1 MVVIPVIA
9 LAVSVALCPPGEA
22 TEAAAGSRRA
32 AESWLEGAQGLGF
45 GGSFTPPRPGSGF
58 QTGRRPHVAVRV
70 CVHTHTHVGG
80 AAWREGTR
88 FPSPASRFQGCG
100 RAARVAGNGRCWPRG
115 GRHCFAS
122 PVSFPPQTL
131 GLPPLPCPLS
141 PVSHPSSTA
150 ASLPRSPP
158 SSLCAHPVSPAFF
171 VTSFGPPSPVL
182 WRPRVSLAAALWGP
196 SCVLRGAP
204 GRAAP
209 WLPLLAPLCPGD
221 GAGRRLLSLGVCAG
235 WGGAE
240 RGLRG
245 LDPQQMSDSWS
256 VCRSSRA
263 SRPGM
268 RQSSFG

>member
-1 MVVIPVIA
+1 MAGGSTGPWFRGLFHPTQTRIR
-9 LAVSVALCPPGEA
+9 VSNGEA
-22 TEAAAGSRRA
+22 ATCRSACACIHTRVSGGRVERGHTLPFTCFLLPGVRAGRPEWPGMAAAGR
-32 AESWLEGAQGLGF
+32 
-45 GGSFTPPRPGSGF
+45 
-58 QTGRRPHVAVRV
+58 
-70 CVHTHTHVGG
+70 G
-80 AAWREGTR
+80 AAAT
-88 FPSPASRFQGCG
+88 
-100 RAARVAGNGRCWPRG
+100 
-115 GRHCFAS
+115 AS
-122 PVSFPPQTL
+122 PPLVSFPPQTL

-221 GAGRRLLSLGVCAG
+221 GAGRRLLSLGECAVRG
-235 WGGAE
+235 GGAE

>member
-1 MVVIPVIA
+1 MAGGSTGPWFRGA
-9 LAVSVALCPPGEA
+9 LSPHPDLDPGFKRGGSHMSQCVCVCIHTRVSGGRVERGHTLPFTCFLLPGVRAGRLEWPGM
-22 TEAAAGSRRA
+22 AAAGRGA
-32 AESWLEGAQGLGF
+32 AATAS
-45 GGSFTPPRPGSGF
+45 PPR
-58 QTGRRPHVAVRV
+58 
-70 CVHTHTHVGG
+70 
-80 AAWREGTR
+80 
-88 FPSPASRFQGCG
+88 
-100 RAARVAGNGRCWPRG
+100 
-115 GRHCFAS
+115 
-122 PVSFPPQTL
+122 VSFPPQTL

>member
-1 MVVIPVIA
+1 MAGGSTGPWFRGLFHPTQTRIR
-9 LAVSVALCPPGEA
+9 VSNGEA
-22 TEAAAGSRRA
+22 ATCRSACVCAYTHACRGGGVERGHTLPFTCFPLPGVRAGRLEWPGMAAAGRGA
-32 AESWLEGAQGLGF
+32 AATS
-45 GGSFTPPRPGSGF
+45 SPPR
-58 QTGRRPHVAVRV
+58 
-70 CVHTHTHVGG
+70 
-80 AAWREGTR
+80 
-88 FPSPASRFQGCG
+88 
-100 RAARVAGNGRCWPRG
+100 
-115 GRHCFAS
+115 
-122 PVSFPPQTL
+122 VSFPPQTL

-196 SCVLRGAP
+196 SCVLCGAP

-221 GAGRRLLSLGVCAG
+221 GAGRRLLSLGVCAVG
-235 WGGAE
+235 GGGAE

-245 LDPQQMSDSWS
+245 PDPQQMSDSWS

>member
-70 CVHTHTHVGG
+70 CAYTHACRGGGVERGHTLPFTCFPLPGVRAGRPEWPGMAAAGRG
-80 AAWREGTR
+80 AAAT
-88 FPSPASRFQGCG
+88 
-100 RAARVAGNGRCWPRG
+100 
-115 GRHCFAS
+115 AS
-122 PVSFPPQTL
+122 PPRVSFPPQTL

-196 SCVLRGAP
+196 SCVLCGAP

-221 GAGRRLLSLGVCAG
+221 GAGWRLLSLGVCAVE
-235 WGGAE
+235 GGE
-240 RGLRG
+240 QRG
-245 LDPQQMSDSWS
+245 
-256 VCRSSRA
+256 A
-263 SRPGM
+263 
-268 RQSSFG
+268 

>member
-1 MVVIPVIA
+1 MAGGSTGPWFRGLFHPTQTRIR
-9 LAVSVALCPPGEA
+9 VSNGEA
-22 TEAAAGSRRA
+22 ATCRSACACIHTRVSGGGVERGHTLPFTCFLLPGVRAGRLEWPGMAAAGR
-32 AESWLEGAQGLGF
+32 
-45 GGSFTPPRPGSGF
+45 
-58 QTGRRPHVAVRV
+58 
-70 CVHTHTHVGG
+70 G
-80 AAWREGTR
+80 AAAT
-88 FPSPASRFQGCG
+88 
-100 RAARVAGNGRCWPRG
+100 
-115 GRHCFAS
+115 AS
-122 PVSFPPQTL
+122 PPLVSFPPQTL

-171 VTSFGPPSPVL
+171 VTSFGPPSPVF

-221 GAGRRLLSLGVCAG
+221 GAGRRLLSLGVCAVVG
-235 WGGAE
+235 GGAE

-245 LDPQQMSDSWS
+245 PDPQQMSDSWS